1 MSGHT
6 VARTPPEP
14 GNLPGG
20 AGSPDDERAM
30 GAPAEPAALLVNVST
45 LLAGSL
51 DYQATLEQLAQLA
64 VQSLADWCIIDM
76 VDEGESACRKAVA
89 HRDPAQADL
98 AREIE
103 RWPPREGATPSAL
116 TRVLRT
122 GTSGFYPV
130 ASVATDLVTETGE
143 LRRRFLALVRP
154 VSVMIVPLAARGRT
168 LGAITLVSTEPGR
181 RYDRSDLLL
190 AEELARRA
198 ALAADN
204 ALLYREARAA
214 ERRAAFLAEAS
225 RMLADSLDYTT
236 TLESVVRLA
245 VPFLADWCT
254 ALLIQDDGSLRQ
266 VAEAH
271 VDPAR
276 RELVRRLGDDGEQ
289 ADAPSPLRRAMQKG
303 GSQLLQEISDELLQD
318 VSRTAEHL
326 EALRQLRPR
335 SAMLV
340 PLLARGR
347 MLGGLAFVAT
357 DARPGYHPGD
367 LAVAEDLARRA
378 ALALDNAR
386 LYREAQ
392 DARLLAEGAN
402 RAKDEFLSV
411 VSHELRTPLTPIL
424 AWARMLRRGGFEPGV
439 AARALDVIERNA
451 RSQAQLVEDLLD
463 VSRIISGKLRLEVRS
478 LELGGVVEAATEAAR
493 PAADAKGV
501 QLVSLL
507 DPSSGQVEGDGERL
521 RQVVANLISNA
532 IKFTPS
538 GGRVEVRLRRVASNV
553 VLSVLDSGKGIAPE
567 FLPHLF
573 ERFRQAD
580 SSSTRSYGGLGV
592 GLAIVRH
599 VVELHGGAVRATS
612 DGEGRGA
619 TFIVT
624 LPALPATD
632 ARPPAGEPID
642 RLEPTT
648 YPALEGLHV
657 LVVDDEPDTCDLLAT
672 LLSRCGAE
680 TRTAC
685 SAAEARNLF
694 GRWKVDVLVSDLGMP
709 GEDGFALLRDLRSRA
724 GARGDALPAIALTAY
739 ARAEDRA
746 KVLASGF
753 ERHVVK
759 PIEPSELVSIVAD
772 VAGRT

>member
-1 MSGHT
+1 MTRRT
-6 VARTPPEP
+6 VAQVMPE
-14 GNLPGG
+14 
-20 AGSPDDERAM
+20 AGESVPEVATVPEQ
-30 GAPAEPAALLVNVST
+30 AQHTAFLASVSS

-51 DYQATLEQLAQLA
+51 DYQETLEQLAQLA
-64 VQSLADWCIIDM
+64 IQSLADWCIIDM
-76 VDEGESACRKAVA
+76 VEDDETPWRMAVA
-89 HRDPAQADL
+89 HRDPATADL

-103 RWPPREGATPSAL
+103 QWPPPGGASPSAL

-122 GTSGFYPV
+122 GQSGFYPV
-130 ASVATDLVTETGE
+130 APVADDLVVDAEE
-143 LRRRFLALVRP
+143 LRHRFLALAKP

-168 LGAITLVSTEPGR
+168 LGAITLVSTQPSR
-181 RYDRSDLLL
+181 RYERSDLAL

-204 ALLYREARAA
+204 ARLYREARAA
-214 ERRAAFLAEAS
+214 ERRAGFLAEAS
-225 RMLADSLDYTT
+225 RMLADSLDYAT
-236 TLESVVRLA
+236 TLGSVVHLA
-245 VPFLADWCT
+245 VPFLADWC
-254 ALLIQDDGSLRQ
+254 AAVLLQKDGSLRQ

-271 VDPAR
+271 VDPAKVG
-276 RELVRRLGDDGEQ
+276 LVRLIGEAWSQ
-289 ADAPSPLRRAMQKG
+289 SDAPSLLRTAMQTGESGLRR
-303 GSQLLQEISDELLQD
+303 EISDAFLAS
-318 VSRTAEHL
+318 VATTPEHL
-326 EALRQLRPR
+326 AMLRQLSPR
-335 SAMLV
+335 SSMVV

-347 MLGGLAFVAT
+347 MLGGLSFVGT
-357 DARPGYHPGD
+357 EARPRYGAAD

-386 LYREAQ
+386 LYRQAQ
-392 DARLLAEGAN
+392 DARLQAEGAN

-463 VSRIISGKLRLEVRS
+463 VSRIISGKLRLEVRP
-478 LELGGVVEAATEAAR
+478 LELAGVVEGATEAAR
-493 PAADAKGV
+493 PAAEAKGI
-501 QLVSLL
+501 QLVSVL
-507 DPSSGQVEGDGERL
+507 DPRSGKVEGDGERL
-521 RQVVANLISNA
+521 RQVVSNLLSNA
-532 IKFTPS
+532 IKFTPG
-538 GGRVEVRLRRVASNV
+538 GGRVEVRLRRLAGDVTLTV
-553 VLSVLDSGKGIAPE
+553 IDTGKGIAPE

-612 DGEGRGA
+612 AGEGQGA
-619 TFIVT
+619 AFTVT
-624 LPALPATD
+624 LPAIAASDAT
-632 ARPPAGEPID
+632 ATPGEPTG
-642 RLEPTT
+642 RPEPTT
-648 YPALEGLHV
+648 YPALDGLHV
-657 LVVDDEPDTCDLLAT
+657 LVVDNEPDTCDLLAT

-685 SAAEARNLF
+685 SAAEARTLF

-709 GEDGFALLRDLRSRA
+709 GEDGYALLRDLRSRA
-724 GARGDALPAIALTAY
+724 GERGDALPAIALTAY
-739 ARAEDRA
+739 ARAEDRVKA
-746 KVLASGF
+746 LASGF

-759 PIEPSELVSIVAD
+759 PVEPSELVSIVAD
-772 VAGRT
+772 VAGRS

>member
-1 MSGHT
+1 M
-6 VARTPPEP
+6 ARTPSEP
-14 GNLPGG
+14 GNVPGREG
-20 AGSPDDERAM
+20 GPAAERTTV
-30 GAPAEPAALLVNVST
+30 APAEQAALLVNVST

-51 DYQATLEQLAQLA
+51 DYQETLEQLAQLA
-64 VQSLADWCIIDM
+64 VQSIADWCIIDM
-76 VDEGESACRKAVA
+76 LDEDETPCRRAVA
-89 HRDPAQADL
+89 HRDPAKAEL

-103 RWPPREGATPSAL
+103 RWPPREGTTPSAL
-116 TRVLRT
+116 THVLRT
-122 GTSGFYPV
+122 GASGFYPV
-130 ASVATDLVTETGE
+130 ASRAAELVTETGE
-143 LRRRFLALVRP
+143 LRRRFLAVVRP
-154 VSVMIVPLAARGRT
+154 LSVMIVPLAARGRI
-168 LGAITLVSTEPGR
+168 LGAITFVSTESSR
-181 RYDRSDLLL
+181 RYDRSDLSL

-236 TLESVVRLA
+236 TLGSVVRLA

-254 ALLIQDDGSLRQ
+254 AVLLQEDGSLRQ

-276 RELVRRLGDDGEQ
+276 VELVRRLGHDREP
-289 ADAPSPLRRAMQKG
+289 ADAPSPLQLAMQKG
-303 GSQLLQEISDELLQD
+303 GAQLLPEISDDLLQRL
-318 VSRTAEHL
+318 SRTSEHL
-326 EALRQLRPR
+326 ETLRQLGPR
-335 SAMLV
+335 CAMLV
-340 PLLARGR
+340 PLVARGR

-357 DARPGYHPGD
+357 DARPVYHPGD

-386 LYREAQ
+386 LYRQAQ
-392 DARLLAEGAN
+392 DARLQAEGAN

-478 LELGGVVEAATEAAR
+478 LELGSVVEGATEAAR
-493 PAADAKGV
+493 PAADAKGIR
-501 QLVSLL
+501 LVSLL
-507 DPSSGQVEGDGERL
+507 DPSTGQVEGDGERL
-521 RQVVANLISNA
+521 RQVVANLLSNA

-538 GGRVEVRLRRVASNV
+538 GGRVEVRLRRLGGTV
-553 VLSVLDSGKGIAPE
+553 VLSVLDTGKGIAPE

-619 TFIVT
+619 TFTVT
-624 LPALPATD
+624 LPATD
-632 ARPPAGEPID
+632 TRPPAGEPAE
-642 RLEPTT
+642 RLDATA

-685 SAAEARNLF
+685 SAAEARTLF
-694 GRWKVDVLVSDLGMP
+694 ARWKVDVLVSDLGMP

-739 ARAEDRA
+739 ARAEDRV

-772 VAGRT
+772 VAGRI

>member
-1 MSGHT
+1 MIRHT
-6 VARTPPEP
+6 VAQATPEAGESVPGAAVATVPEQAQHTAF
-14 GNLPGG
+14 L
-20 AGSPDDERAM
+20 AS
-30 GAPAEPAALLVNVST
+30 VSSV
-45 LLAGSL
+45 LAGSL
-51 DYQATLEQLAQLA
+51 DYQETLEQLAQLA
-64 VQSLADWCIIDM
+64 IQSLADWCIIDM
-76 VDEGESACRKAVA
+76 VEDDETPWRMAVA
-89 HRDPAQADL
+89 HRDPATADL

-103 RWPPREGATPSAL
+103 QWPPPGGASPSAL

-122 GTSGFYPV
+122 GQSGFYPV
-130 ASVATDLVTETGE
+130 APVADDLLADADE
-143 LRRRFLALVRP
+143 LRRRFLALAKP

-168 LGAITLVSTEPGR
+168 LGAITLVSTEPSR
-181 RYDRSDLLL
+181 RYDRSDLAL

-204 ALLYREARAA
+204 ARLYREARAA

-225 RMLADSLDYTT
+225 RMLADSLDYAT
-236 TLESVVRLA
+236 TLGSVVHLA
-245 VPFLADWCT
+245 VPFLADWC
-254 ALLIQDDGSLRQ
+254 AAVLLQKDGSLRQ

-271 VDPAR
+271 VDPAKV
-276 RELVRRLGDDGEQ
+276 ELVRLVGQ
-289 ADAPSPLRRAMQKG
+289 AWSQSDAPSLLRTAMQTG
-303 GSQLLQEISDELLQD
+303 ESGLRSEISDAFLAS
-318 VSRTAEHL
+318 VATTPEHL
-326 EALRQLRPR
+326 AVLRQLNPR
-335 SAMLV
+335 SSMVV

-347 MLGGLAFVAT
+347 MLGGLSFVGT
-357 DARPGYHPGD
+357 EARPRYGAAD

-386 LYREAQ
+386 LYRQAE
-392 DARLLAEGAN
+392 DARLQAEGAN

-463 VSRIISGKLRLEVRS
+463 VSRIISGKLRLEVRP
-478 LELGGVVEAATEAAR
+478 LELAGVVEAATEAAR
-493 PAADAKGV
+493 PAAEAKGI
-501 QLVSLL
+501 QLVSVL
-507 DPSSGQVEGDGERL
+507 DPRSGKVEGDGERL
-521 RQVVANLISNA
+521 RQVVSNLLSNA
-532 IKFTPS
+532 IKFTP
-538 GGRVEVRLRRVASNV
+538 GGGQVEVCLQRMAGNV
-553 VLSVLDSGKGIAPE
+553 TLTVIDTGKGIAPE

-612 DGEGRGA
+612 AGEGRGA
-619 TFIVT
+619 AFTVT
-624 LPALPATD
+624 LPAIVAPDASETPSEPAGRPEPATY
-632 ARPPAGEPID
+632 
-642 RLEPTT
+642 L
-648 YPALEGLHV
+648 ALDGLHV

-685 SAAEARNLF
+685 SAAEARTLF

-709 GEDGFALLRDLRSRA
+709 GEDGYALLRDLRSRA
-724 GARGDALPAIALTAY
+724 GERGDALPAIALTAY
-739 ARAEDRA
+739 ARAEDRVKA
-746 KVLASGF
+746 LASGF

-759 PIEPSELVSIVAD
+759 PVEPSELVSIVAD